1 MANGVQRRRRPAQ
14 KGVQAIFTPDGDWKG
29 KAQFIAGLFGVGA
42 GALLLLWPIQALGG
56 LGVNVIQLNAVSSSL
71 ILVPASLLLVTGG
84 VGLCTYFL
92 VLRRTSKEYYKME
105 SAIYKLE
112 TLMGSKEGVLA
123 PSPTTRPEAKLSDGQ
138 TSPVRISKSL
148 AVALVEGV
156 LLILLYGGLVGE
168 YKSNIHMQEWVQAN
182 IAFGGYF
189 LNEVAILLLA
199 AAVLGVLV
207 FQWLLRRTRFKA
219 TRRK

>member
-14 KGVQAIFTPDGDWKG
+14 KGVQAIFTPDGNWKG

-42 GALLLLWPIQALGG
+42 GALLLLWPIQALG
-56 LGVNVIQLNAVSSSL
+56 LGVTAIQLNTVSSSL

-84 VGLCTYFL
+84 AGLCTYLL
-92 VLRRTSKEYYKME
+92 VERRTRKEYHKIE
-105 SAIYKLE
+105 SAINKLE
-112 TLMGSKEGVLA
+112 TMIGSKEGMPA
-123 PSPTTRPEAKLSDGQ
+123 PSPTTRPDVKLSEGH

-156 LLILLYGGLVGE
+156 LLILLYGGLVAE
-168 YKSNIHMQEWVQAN
+168 YKSNIHMQEWVRAN

-189 LNEVAILLLA
+189 LNEVAILLQA
-199 AAVLGVLV
+199 AALSGVLV
-207 FQWLLRRTRFKA
+207 FQWLHRRTRFKT

>member
-42 GALLLLWPIQALGG
+42 GAALLLWSVQALGG

-71 ILVPASLLLVTGG
+71 ILVPASLLFVTGG

-92 VLRRTSKEYYKME
+92 VVRRTSKEYYKIE

-112 TLMGSKEGVLA
+112 TLIGSKEGVPA
-123 PSPTTRPEAKLSDGQ
+123 PPPITRLEAKLSERQ

-168 YKSNIHMQEWVQAN
+168 YRSNIHMQEWVQAN
-182 IAFGGYF
+182 VAFGGYF
-189 LNEVAILLLA
+189 LNEVVMSLMA
-199 AAVLGVLV
+199 AALIGVLV
-207 FQWLLRRTRFKA
+207 FQWLLRNTKFRV